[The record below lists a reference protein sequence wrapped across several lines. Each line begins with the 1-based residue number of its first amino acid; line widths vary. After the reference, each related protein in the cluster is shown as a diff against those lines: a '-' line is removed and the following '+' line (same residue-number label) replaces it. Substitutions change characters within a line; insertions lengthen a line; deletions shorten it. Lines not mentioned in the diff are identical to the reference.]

1 MRNWPPTDPE
11 ITYFATRRL
20 QSPRTR
26 GIMVNAPALRPASL
40 ISLGLAYFVVSAA
53 TMRLT
58 RFDGGVAFLW
68 IATAILTARLTTMP
82 MRHWAAPLAICSV
95 ASILATSLWG
105 FGPSMALPFAA
116 INMLEGALGAAIL
129 HRFAP
134 WRPVL
139 DSHRW
144 LLTFALATGVIAP
157 LTSAALAASILASAA
172 EQPFLRSGLNW
183 YSGHALGTLTFMPI
197 FMLVMRGDAV
207 RLVKQMDQR
216 KLVEFAAL
224 VALVGTVT
232 YASFAQDRLP
242 LLFLPILPMVLATF
256 RGGALSTAASI
267 VIVAVIGGALTL
279 QGHGPLALVDAPIG
293 AKMQFLQLYIA
304 CAMLTIL
311 PANAELQQRACL
323 FRRLRESE
331 ARYRLLTENST
342 DIVINLDV
350 GGRLQFASTSIAQIS
365 GFEPDK
371 LIGRRVSR
379 LLHPDDAARAE
390 TSFRRIIA
398 EPTKTHVN
406 EYRGV
411 IGGEDVRWFET
422 HSRAVTDDIGNVTGV
437 VSAIRDVSNRKAHEE
452 RLARAA
458 LTDALTGLANRRGL
472 DEELGARLSTGS
484 GGCVAL
490 FDLDHFKRIN
500 DTHGH
505 AAGDEVL
512 RRFATLARASVREQD
527 LVARLGGEE
536 FAVVLPEATISQAA
550 LVCERLRHAIAST
563 SVQVGESLI
572 SVTVSGGVA
581 PYLRNQSSEDILR
594 VADRALYRAK
604 HAGRDQL
611 ALAA

>member
-1 MRNWPPTDPE
+1 
-11 ITYFATRRL
+11 
-20 QSPRTR
+20 
-26 GIMVNAPALRPASL
+26 MVNPPALRPASL
-40 ISLGLAYFVVSAA
+40 IFLGIGYFVVSAA

-68 IATAILTARLTTMP
+68 IATAILTARLTTVP
-82 MRHWAAPLAICSV
+82 MRQWAAPLAICSV

-105 FGPSMALPFAA
+105 FGPSLALPFAV
-116 INMLEGALGAAIL
+116 INMLEAALGAAIL

-139 DSHRW
+139 ASHRW
-144 LLTFALATGVIAP
+144 LVTFALATGVIAP
-157 LTSAALAASILASAA
+157 AASAGLAATILAIAA
-172 EQPFLRSGLNW
+172 EQPFLKSALNW
-183 YSGHALGTLTFMPI
+183 YNGHALGTLTFMPI
-197 FMLVMRGDAV
+197 FMLVMRGDAA
-207 RLVKQMDQR
+207 RLVKKMDR
-216 KLVEFAAL
+216 RRLAEFGGLV
-224 VALVGTVT
+224 VLVGTVT

-267 VIVAVIGGALTL
+267 VIVAVVGGGLTL
-279 QGHGPLALVDAPIG
+279 QGHGPLALIDAPVG
-293 AKMQFLQLYIA
+293 EKMQFLQLYIA

-311 PANAELQQRACL
+311 PANAELQQRATL
-323 FRRLRESE
+323 FRQLRESE

-342 DIVINLDV
+342 DIVINLDRA
-350 GGRLQFASTSIAQIS
+350 GRLQFASTSIVQIS
-365 GFEPDK
+365 GFEPGK
-371 LIGRRVSR
+371 LIGRRISR
-379 LLHPDDAARAE
+379 LLHADDAARAE
-390 TSFRRIIA
+390 ASFRRIIA
-398 EPTKTHVN
+398 EPDRTHVN
-406 EYRGV
+406 EYRAD
-411 IGGEDVRWFET
+411 IGSGDVRWFET
-422 HSRAVTDDIGNVTGV
+422 HSRAVTDDLGTVTGV

-458 LTDALTGLANRRGL
+458 LTDPLTGLANRRGL
-472 DEELGARLSTGS
+472 DEELGARLSAGS
-484 GGCVAL
+484 GGCVAM

-536 FAVVLPEATISQAA
+536 FAVVLPDATLSQAA
-550 LVCERLRHAIAST
+550 LVCERLRGAIAAT
-563 SVQVGESLI
+563 GVQVEESI
-572 SVTVSGGVA
+572 IFVTVSGGVA
-581 PYLRNQSSEDILR
+581 PYLRNQSSEEILR
-594 VADRALYRAK
+594 AADRALYRAK